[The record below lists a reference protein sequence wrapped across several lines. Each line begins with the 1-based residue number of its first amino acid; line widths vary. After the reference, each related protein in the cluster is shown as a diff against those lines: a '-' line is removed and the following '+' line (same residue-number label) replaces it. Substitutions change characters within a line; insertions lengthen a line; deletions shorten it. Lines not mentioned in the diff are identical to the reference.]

1 MFKVTNIISAMQPLY
16 YVSKVFGLAPY
27 SYLELVS
34 NSCIIKGPSVP
45 FIFWTITI
53 AVCVVAGYVHN
64 IFNLFRE
71 NEYRIASSSIVII
84 FEKTWLF
91 AFSVSILLLG
101 ITRNRLKMQ
110 DIFQH
115 IIEIESSVLKHQGR
129 IISKK
134 EFWSLSF
141 QVLFVSGFHVC
152 MFYSYVKIHQDKENS
167 ASYFSYT
174 IASFINTIGVIQ
186 FLFLLKILR
195 MSCRRIG
202 DDLEHAEI
210 NYFAANK
217 GPIVRHIH
225 GQIPEYQQSRK
236 IHNLR
241 YLHFK
246 LHELAGLINSCYGF
260 LMLMETT
267 HNFVM
272 FVGLAH
278 SILMALEKQSGTIMA
293 IHDIC
298 LLLFYSGKL
307 TAILKTSQS
316 THNEPK
322 EMLVT
327 VHRLLLC
334 PSISTACHTQL
345 RLFAAQIVDN
355 EFEFTA
361 CGIFSLDLST
371 LHSIVAAAATYIII
385 LYQLKIT

>member
-1 MFKVTNIISAMQPLY
+1 MFKVTNIITAMQPLY
-16 YVSKVFGLAPY
+16 YVSKLFGLAPY
-27 SYLELVS
+27 SYLELLN

-45 FIFWTITI
+45 FIIWTIT
-53 AVCVVAGYVHN
+53 VTVFVVAGYIHN
-64 IFNLFRE
+64 IFYFFRG
-71 NEYRIASSSIVII
+71 NEYHNASSSIVII

-101 ITRNRLKMQ
+101 ITRNRLKIQ

-115 IIEIESSVLKHQGR
+115 IIEIESSLLKNQAR
-129 IISKK
+129 IIYKK

-152 MFYSYVKIHQDKENS
+152 MFCSYANMHQDKEEF

-186 FLFLLKILR
+186 FIFLLKILR
-195 MSCRRIG
+195 ISCRRIG
-202 DDLEHAEI
+202 DGLEHADI
-210 NYFAANK
+210 NYFATNK
-217 GPIVRHIH
+217 SSIVRHIH

-236 IHNLR
+236 LYNLR
-241 YLHFK
+241 SLHFK
-246 LHELAGLINSCYGF
+246 LYELAGLINSCYGF

-278 SILMALEKQSGTIMA
+278 SILMALEKQSGTNLV
-293 IHDIC
+293 IHDVC

-307 TAILKTSQS
+307 TVTLNTSQLA
-316 THNEPK
+316 HNEPK
-322 EMLVT
+322 EMMVT
-327 VHRLLLC
+327 VHQLLLC
-334 PSISTACHTQL
+334 PSTSSACQAHL

-361 CGIFSLDLST
+361 CGIFPLDLST

>member
-16 YVSKVFGLAPY
+16 YVSKLFGLAPY
-27 SYLELVS
+27 SCPELLN
-34 NSCIIKGPSVP
+34 NSSIIEGPSVP
-45 FIFWTITI
+45 FVIWTIIVT
-53 AVCVVAGYVHN
+53 VFVVAGYVHN
-64 IFNLFRE
+64 IFYFFRE
-71 NEYRIASSSIVII
+71 NEHQNASSSIVTI

-101 ITRNRLKMQ
+101 ITRNKLKIQ
-110 DIFQH
+110 DIFQR
-115 IIEIESSVLKHQGR
+115 IIEIESSLLKNQAR
-129 IISKK
+129 IILKK

-152 MFYSYVKIHQDKENS
+152 MFYFYVNIHQDKEQSVSNLS
-167 ASYFSYT
+167 CT
-174 IASFINTIGVIQ
+174 IASLINTIGVIQ

-195 MSCRRIG
+195 LSCRRIG
-202 DDLEHAEI
+202 DDLEHAEV

-217 GPIVRHIH
+217 VSIVGDIR
-225 GQIPEYQQSRK
+225 GQIPEYQKSNK
-236 IHNLR
+236 LYNLR
-241 YLHFK
+241 TFHFK
-246 LHELAGLINSCYGF
+246 LYELAGLINSCYGI

-278 SILMALEKQSGTIMA
+278 SILMTLEKQSGTSLV

-298 LLLFYSGKL
+298 LLIFYSGKL
-307 TAILKTSQS
+307 TMILYTSQLA
-316 THNEPK
+316 HNEPK

-327 VHRLLLC
+327 VHQLLLC
-334 PSISTACHTQL
+334 PNITSACQAQL

-361 CGIFSLDLST
+361 CGIFPLDLST

-385 LYQLKIT
+385 LYQLKNT